1 MPKLDTED
9 FLYISVICEAT
20 SVRSSV
26 SLNYQLECD
35 KVQRPKTHCGH
46 ALFGGGGNHCIKIF
60 CFGVYSGA
68 LDLIYP
74 ETSLYEH
81 IL

>member
-46 ALFGGGGNHCIKIF
+46 ALFGGGGEIT
-60 CFGVYSGA
+60 V
-68 LDLIYP
+68 
-74 ETSLYEH
+74 
-81 IL
+81 